1 MKTIYCIPDADELI
15 TSIVEELPHNR
26 GEAYYALSMVLEM
39 IESRRAEMLAMDPA
53 EAVPEEDEP
62 PMCECDDCC
71 EEYCGE
77 EEPVHHFKMTI
88 DAYGVDDLRAQMRD
102 AYAHTFSAHL
112 GDECIG

>member
-1 MKTIYCIPDADELI
+1 MKTIYCIPDADELMSAVI
-15 TSIVEELPHNR
+15 EELPHNR

-39 IESRRAEMLAMDPA
+39 IESRRAEMVALDPD
-53 EAVPEEDEP
+53 EADDEP
-62 PMCECDDCC
+62 PVYDCEDCC
-71 EEYCGE
+71 EECCGE

>member
-1 MKTIYCIPDADELI
+1 MKTIYCIPDADELMSAVI
-15 TSIVEELPHNR
+15 EELPHNR

-53 EAVPEEDEP
+53 EAVSEEDEP

-71 EEYCGE
+71 EECGD
-77 EEPVHHFKMTI
+77 EPIHHFKMTI
-88 DAYGVDDLRAQMRD
+88 DAYGIDDLRAQMRD